1 MAAYVRVSGPPNSNF
16 LVGYPGISATL
27 PRIEG
32 RVEIRPAVGVSAPV
46 NISLV
51 TICLQRRESINPAAE
66 SVIRS
71 QLSSARREITDIV
84 GKEMLLFR
92 CPPGRESESVL
103 CMDLPFVIFI
113 PYGRGGEEI
122 ARRVPP
128 ASLQL
133 EKRSAETFY
142 ELVVTVQQG
151 HTEQRKYP
159 FAVPI
164 QRYDTLSTFGMYNR
178 PESAERVT
186 DHLVTLGISLPRWS
200 YGPLDPV
207 SVYIKLSPNPEWISK
222 AKKVTIQSITV
233 GIDEEVIYN
242 HEGDEPKRTVKTLA
256 KHNQAV
262 GVKMPE
268 AGYFTNLGL
277 VFPARELRDGDGVL
291 PRGRKEFPLYSV
303 SGFTTTGTLYK
314 IEYYLTVKAKLS
326 SARDILLRQPIVVC
340 PFDHA
345 GCKEEMGA
353 IEQAAKDAAHI
364 SPDNPMLPAATIIR
378 ANDPAGLR
386 ALGVGMIGGVRK
398 VLIE

>member
-1 MAAYVRVSGPPNSNF
+1 MAAFVRVSGPPNSNF

-46 NISLV
+46 HVSLV
-51 TICLQRRESINPAAE
+51 TVSLQRRESINPAAE
-66 SVIRS
+66 NVIRS
-71 QLSSARREITDIV
+71 QLSSQRKELIDIV

-92 CPPGRESESVL
+92 CAPGKESEAVL

-133 EKRSAETFY
+133 DRRTAETFY
-142 ELVVTVQQG
+142 EIVVTVQQG
-151 HTEQRKYP
+151 HSEQRKYAFP
-159 FAVPI
+159 VPI

-178 PESAERVT
+178 PESAERMT
-186 DHLVTLGISLPRWS
+186 DHTVTLGISLPRWS

-207 SVYIKLSPNPEWISK
+207 SVYIKLSPNPDWMNR
-222 AKKVTIQSITV
+222 AKRVTIQSITV
-233 GIDEEVIYN
+233 GIDEEIIYN

-256 KHNQAV
+256 KHQQSV
-262 GVKMPE
+262 GVRMPE

-277 VFPARELRDGDGVL
+277 VFPARELRDSEGVL
-291 PRGRKEFPLYSV
+291 PRSRKEFPMYSV

-345 GCKEEMGA
+345 QCKEEMEA

-364 SPDNPMLPAATIIR
+364 SPDNPMLPAAAIIK
-378 ANDPAGLR
+378 AGDPAGLR
-386 ALGVGMIGGVRK
+386 ALGMCMIGGQRK
-398 VLIE
+398 PLIE